1 LDRLAGE
8 QIRFNQAHAASPV
21 CTPTRASILTGRHP
35 ARLNMTIWRENALN
49 QKPRVVET
57 PVTTCDLF
65 PTILRS
71 LEVAWPEDLVLDG
84 VDVRSLWPN
93 VHANLDRHALYF
105 HYPHYYPTTTPVSS
119 IRQGPWKLLEYYED
133 QTLELYHLTDDP
145 GEIRNLVDS
154 QPSVAERLRTQLKL
168 WRESV
173 SASMPEKNPHQP

>member
-1 LDRLAGE
+1 
-8 QIRFNQAHAASPV
+8 
-21 CTPTRASILTGRHP
+21 
-35 ARLNMTIWRENALN
+35 
-49 QKPRVVET
+49 
-57 PVTTCDLF
+57 
-65 PTILRS
+65 
-71 LEVAWPEDLVLDG
+71 
-84 VDVRSLWPN
+84 
-93 VHANLDRHALYF
+93 LDRHALYF